1 VGGGGGWLAGVHPPA
16 SHSHGHCGLA
26 TVAPAAAFLDG
37 CSRWFCTVFYLNCFF
52 YRIFYIIKYR
62 KYDRKQNCI

>member
-1 VGGGGGWLAGVHPPA
+1 MLWPWLIHIGGGGGWLAGVHPPA

-37 CSRWFCTVFYLNCFF
+37 CSRFLYN
-52 YRIFYIIKYR
+52 
-62 KYDRKQNCI
+62 